1 MKGVTIQL
9 IVIISSLVF
18 SVSTGVAEETQK
30 EITLEEVVVT
40 ATRTEKEVGMAPAS
54 TSVVT
59 KKDIEM
65 RNAQTVDEALDDL
78 PGVFDR
84 RNKGL
89 MDTQP
94 SVTLRG
100 IPGQQRTL
108 ILLDGMPLN
117 SAYDGSVNFTGFA
130 PEDVER
136 IEVVRGPFSS
146 LYGSYAM
153 GGVVNILTKM
163 PQTREVTL
171 KGGYGSDNYWST
183 YASYGDK
190 LKNLS
195 FFVSAGYESTAGY
208 ATNFNVQSLRPP
220 AGIGGWSPTSTSQG
234 QQPRYLIGDSGKNG
248 WWDYNVTAKAEYNIT
263 ETSKL
268 RFSYLRIESGY
279 HYGHPNTYL
288 QDASGNP
295 IFSYGTV
302 RESSF
307 LSGDGGKA
315 QNIFNLG
322 YETMFSGIK
331 VKLLLSCDQL
341 EDNWYITPG
350 STSATTRFGGPG
362 TLSSTPSINYNA
374 DLQFTAPLVLPI
386 VGKHLLTWG
395 GSFRYDSANT
405 QEHQLYNWR
414 DENSQTRLSFH
425 SGGKDMN
432 FALFAQDEIPIL
444 SNLTAYIGFREDWWW
459 VFNGYSN
466 IVGTPGYPQDYN
478 SRTASSFSPK
488 GALVYNLF
496 EGTVLRASA
505 GKAFVAPTLYNLFRT
520 WNYFG
525 VTYHG
530 NPNLR
535 PETSWSWDIGAE
547 QRLWK
552 GALVKA
558 TYFENYIDDLI
569 YRRTIDATNQ
579 QYINVGKAK
588 IKGIEFAAEQK
599 FDFGLRLFANYT
611 YDFDAKV
618 VKNIINPAS
627 EGKQLTLTPKE
638 MFNIGGEWVI
648 GPFSARLVG
657 KYVSKRYNDDLNRD
671 TTNHVYGSYDPY
683 FIADAKIS
691 YKLIMFG
698 VSGIASFAVNN
709 IFNKDYFSY
718 YKAPGRQWFADLT
731 IKY

>member
-1 MKGVTIQL
+1 MKRAIKTLV
-9 IVIISSLVF
+9 VIISSLILCT
-18 SVSTGVAEETQK
+18 SSGLAE

-40 ATRTEKEVGMAPAS
+40 GTRTEMEVGMAPAS

-59 KKDIEM
+59 KQEIE
-65 RNAQTVDEALDDL
+65 RSNARTVDEALDDL
-78 PGVFDR
+78 QGVFDR

-108 ILLDGMPLN
+108 ILLDGMVLN
-117 SAYDGSVNFTGFA
+117 SSYDGTVNWTGFA

-171 KGGYGSDNYWST
+171 KGSYGSDNYWKT

-190 LKNLS
+190 IKDLS
-195 FFVSAGYESTAGY
+195 FFVSAGYESTGGY
-208 ATNFNVQSLRPP
+208 VTNFNEQSRKPP
-220 AGIGGWSPTSTSQG
+220 AGIGGWSLTTTSQD
-234 QQPRYLIGDSGKNG
+234 QLRYLIGDSGRNG

-263 ETSKL
+263 ETSKV
-268 RFSYLRIESGY
+268 RFSYLRVESAYDYGY
-279 HYGHPNTYL
+279 PNTYL
-288 QDASGNP
+288 VNASGSP
-295 IFSYGTV
+295 IFRYGTV
-302 RESSF
+302 REASF
-307 LSGDGGKA
+307 LSGDGGKV

-322 YETMFSGIK
+322 YETKFSDIK

-350 STSATTRFGGPG
+350 STAATRLYGGPG
-362 TLSSTPSINYNA
+362 TLSSTPTINYNA

-386 VGKHLLTWG
+386 VGKHILTWG

-405 QEHQLYNWR
+405 QEHQLYNWK

-432 FALFAQDEIPIL
+432 FGLFAQDEIPIL
-444 SNLTAYIGFREDWWW
+444 TNLTAYIGFREDWWK
-459 VFNGYSN
+459 VFDGYSN
-466 IVGTPGYPQDYN
+466 IVGAPGYPQDYN

-488 GALVYNLF
+488 GALVYNPF
-496 EGTVLRASA
+496 EGTTLRTSV

-520 WNYFG
+520 WTYYG

-530 NPNLR
+530 NPNLK
-535 PETSWSWDIGAE
+535 PETSWSWDIGA
-547 QRLWK
+547 QQKLWK
-552 GALVKA
+552 GGLVTA
-558 TYFENYIDDLI
+558 TYFENYLDDLI
-569 YRRTIDATNQ
+569 YRKTIDPTNQ
-579 QYINVGKAK
+579 VYINVGKAQ
-588 IKGIEFAAEQK
+588 IKGVELAAQQK
-599 FDFGLRLFANYT
+599 FDFGLLLFANFT
-611 YDFDAKV
+611 YNIDADIV
-618 VKNIINPAS
+618 QNRINPRT

-638 MFNIGGEWVI
+638 MFNIGAEYTI
-648 GPFSARLVG
+648 GGFSARLVG

-683 FIADAKIS
+683 FIADTKVS
-691 YKLIMFG
+691 YKLTMFG

-709 IFNKDYFSY
+709 IFGSNYFSY
-718 YKAPGRQWFADLT
+718 YKAPGRQWFGDLT
-731 IKY
+731 VKF